1 MGETETSSKWMG
13 LGGSPAV
20 RAGEEHTVVGICLTL
35 VCASSW
41 VQFLV
46 LPSRRETEKT

>member
-1 MGETETSSKWMG
+1 MGETETLAKWTG
-13 LGGSPAV
+13 LGGSQAV
-20 RAGEEHTVVGICLTL
+20 RAGEEHTVVGIRLTL

-46 LPSRRETEKT
+46 LPRLRETEKT